1 MDSIIFQGYM
11 VLGVVFLSLTNLAH
25 VTFNLFDFL
34 KYIWQKEKAIQSLR
48 AENVLSGYKQA
59 APIVFAVTSTSS
71 AKKRLS
77 SPFRTTRIQCVG
89 VACCVHENDLRGAT
103 GTPPFS
109 RCSRCT
115 LLQQVLLVAH
125 SASTTRAHQLRS
137 TKGPVHRLLSP
148 QTLERTTIHIIR
160 FPI

>member
-89 VACCVHENDLRGAT
+89 VACCHLWYN
-103 GTPPFS
+103 
-109 RCSRCT
+109 C
-115 LLQQVLLVAH
+115 
-125 SASTTRAHQLRS
+125 RALAV
-137 TKGPVHRLLSP
+137 TAIAVHR
-148 QTLERTTIHIIR
+148 TIATAIVR
-160 FPI
+160 RLDYG

>member
-1 MDSIIFQGYM
+1 MDSIVFQGYM

-71 AKKRLS
+71 AKKG
-77 SPFRTTRIQCVG
+77 FRHHFVPH
-89 VACCVHENDLRGAT
+89 AYSAL
-103 GTPPFS
+103 
-109 RCSRCT
+109 
-115 LLQQVLLVAH
+115 VL
-125 SASTTRAHQLRS
+125 
-137 TKGPVHRLLSP
+137 PVVCMRM
-148 QTLERTTIHIIR
+148 I
-160 FPI
+160 